1 MLMLAALNFIC
12 RTRAIAMIPNLNHLT
27 IAVVG
32 ATGAVGAEFLKI
44 VEQRHP
50 NLHSLKLLASS
61 RSAGTKLVVNGKEFT
76 VEEATED
83 SFQGVD
89 IAFISAST
97 EASRHWAPI
106 AVAAGAVVIDDSSA
120 FRMQEDVP
128 LVVPEVNGADVTWH
142 QGIIAIPNCST
153 TPLVM
158 VAHPIHRVNPIKR
171 IVADTYQSV
180 SGAGGAAVQELREQ
194 SLALLNGQAVK
205 PEQQPKQIGFN
216 VIPQIDSFLDNGYTR
231 EEQKMIDESRKIM
244 HAPDIR
250 VSATCVRVPVMVSH
264 SAGVHLE
271 LERAMDVS
279 EIRAL
284 LSDMPGL
291 TVLDNP
297 GQGDYPMPWDVAG
310 EDDVFVGRIRRDAS
324 DLNGIALW
332 IVSDNLRKGAA
343 LNSIQI
349 AEELV
354 ARECLKPGATPKA
367 KFSHGEPESLE
378 AAEYRKDM
386 EYFRANVDELL
397 PEFRGKYVA
406 IINQTVIDSDV
417 EYVPLLDRV
426 HGKYGDR
433 PVVIEELPPRPRIY
447 HNHTIFKEESSRS
460 VPGKVGEGT
469 DSV

>member
-1 MLMLAALNFIC
+1 MPSLPDLKD
-12 RTRAIAMIPNLNHLT
+12 LT

-50 NLHSLKLLASS
+50 QLHGLKLLASS
-61 RSAGTKLVVNGKEFT
+61 RSAGTILTVNGREHT
-76 VEEATED
+76 VAETTED
-83 SFQGVD
+83 SFKGVD

-158 VAHPIHRVNPIKR
+158 VAHPIHRVNPIRR
-171 IVADTYQSV
+171 IIADTYQSV

-194 SLALLNGQAVK
+194 SEALLKGQPVT
-205 PEQQPKQIGFN
+205 PRHQPKQIGFN
-216 VIPQIDSFLDNGYTR
+216 VIPQIDSFLPSGYTR

-264 SAGVHLE
+264 SAAVHIE
-271 LERAMDVS
+271 TERALDVS
-279 EIRAL
+279 ELRAL
-284 LSDMPGL
+284 LTDMAGV
-291 TVLDNP
+291 TVLDNTDS
-297 GQGDYPMPWDVAG
+297 GDYPMPWDVAG
-310 EDDVFVGRIRRDAS
+310 KDDVFVGRIRKDAS
-324 DLNGIALW
+324 DPNGVALW
-332 IVSDNLRKGAA
+332 VVSDNLRKGAA

-354 ARECLKPGATPKA
+354 ARECLKPAP
-367 KFSHGEPESLE
+367 S
-378 AAEYRKDM
+378 
-386 EYFRANVDELL
+386 ANLKL
-397 PEFRGKYVA
+397 PVA
-406 IINQTVIDSDV
+406 
-417 EYVPLLDRV
+417 
-426 HGKYGDR
+426 
-433 PVVIEELPPRPRIY
+433 
-447 HNHTIFKEESSRS
+447 
-460 VPGKVGEGT
+460 
-469 DSV
+469 